1 MTSLEESEKG
11 GYLPV
16 LQAEH
21 LKKTFWDSNQELKI
35 LHDINLSVE
44 AGEFVCI
51 SGKSGCGK
59 STLLHLLG
67 LLDNPDSGEISING
81 QTVTTQSNEAHQ
93 LRNKLIGFVFQFH
106 YLMEDLTA
114 LENIALPLLVS
125 GVSKQESMKQARAM
139 LEELDMTQ
147 RANHYP
153 YQLSGGEQQR
163 VALGRAL
170 INHPSLVLADEPT
183 GNLDPEHSS
192 DVLDLFF
199 RFNSKLGCTFL
210 LVTHDMT
217 IAEKAQ
223 THYKLE
229 DGILHRLR

>member
-1 MTSLEESEKG
+1 MA
-11 GYLPV
+11 V
-16 LQAEH
+16 LTAEH
-21 LKKTFWDSNQELKI
+21 LKKTYWDSNQELKI
-35 LHDINLSVE
+35 LQDINLTME

-67 LLDNPDSGEISING
+67 LLDNPDSGQITINN
-81 QTVTTQSNEAHQ
+81 QVVTTQSKDVHY

-114 LENIALPLLVS
+114 LENIALPLMVT
-125 GVSKQESMKQARAM
+125 GMNKKESLLHAGEM
-139 LEELDMTQ
+139 LNDLDMYQ
-147 RANHYP
+147 RAYHYP
-153 YQLSGGEQQR
+153 HQLSGGEQQR

-192 DVLDLFF
+192 DVLDLLIK
-199 RFNSKLGCTFL
+199 FNVKLGCSLL

-223 THYKLE
+223 THYLLE
-229 DGILHRLR
+229 DGILKLKR

>member
-1 MTSLEESEKG
+1 MS
-11 GYLPV
+11 V
-16 LQAEH
+16 LTAEH
-21 LKKTFWDSNQELKI
+21 LKKTYWDSNLELKI
-35 LHDINLSVE
+35 LQDINLNIE
-44 AGEFVCI
+44 TGEFVCI

-67 LLDNPDSGEISING
+67 LLDNPDSGQILING
-81 QTVTTQSNEAHQ
+81 EPVTTQSADVHK
-93 LRNKLIGFVFQFH
+93 LRNRLIGFVFQFH
-106 YLMEDLTA
+106 YLMEDLSA
-114 LENIALPLLVS
+114 LENIALPLMVN
-125 GVSKQESMKQARAM
+125 GISKQESFAKATEM
-139 LEELDMTQ
+139 LRELDIEQ

-153 YQLSGGEQQR
+153 HQLSGGEQQR

-170 INHPSLVLADEPT
+170 INNPSLVLADEPT

-199 RFNSKLGCTFL
+199 KFNRKLGCSFL
-210 LVTHDMT
+210 LVTHDSA
-217 IAEKAQ
+217 ISEQAQ